1 MLSRCDP
8 DKARGKGIVNYLDKG
23 ISVCDR
29 WKESFA
35 NFCEDMG
42 ACPEGFELDRI
53 DNEGNYEPSNCR
65 WVSKS
70 VNTFN
75 KGATNSKS
83 SGRVGVCWHQNRWRA
98 YIVVDKKQ
106 ITLGRFKD
114 LQEAIKAR
122 EEGEIKYYGFKLSK

>member
-1 MLSRCDP
+1 MSLKNDPRYKRYRAMLSRCDP

-53 DNEGNYEPSNCR
+53 DNEGRRTC
-65 WVSKS
+65 
-70 VNTFN
+70 
-75 KGATNSKS
+75 
-83 SGRVGVCWHQNRWRA
+83 
-98 YIVVDKKQ
+98 
-106 ITLGRFKD
+106 
-114 LQEAIKAR
+114 
-122 EEGEIKYYGFKLSK
+122 